1 MPPVRVHFHCRAG
14 SRGQVPQ
21 LRIQRVDWPPGS
33 ASSQVSR
40 LRRFPENRF
49 IGRRDIMVVFDCDD
63 REQFEELSQSVVDLA
78 LEIQNDLQAFAP
90 DTIIEASNRG
100 FVSRS

>member
-1 MPPVRVHFHCRAG
+1 M
-14 SRGQVPQ
+14 
-21 LRIQRVDWPPGS
+21 
-33 ASSQVSR
+33 SR

-63 REQFEELSQSVVDLA
+63 REQFEDLSQSVVDLA

>member
-1 MPPVRVHFHCRAG
+1 M
-14 SRGQVPQ
+14 PQ
-21 LRIQRVDWPPGS
+21 LRIKRVDWPPGS
-33 ASSQVSR
+33 AASPVSR

-49 IGRRDIMVVFDCDD
+49 IGRRDTMVVFDCDD
-63 REQFEELSQSVVDLA
+63 RGQFEELSKSVIDLG
-78 LEIQNDLQAFAP
+78 LEIRNVLQAFAP

>member
-1 MPPVRVHFHCRAG
+1 MSQLWIDRIHGASGSPAG
-14 SRGQVPQ
+14 SVN
-21 LRIQRVDWPPGS
+21 
-33 ASSQVSR
+33 R

-63 REQFEELSQSVVDLA
+63 REHFQELSQSAGDLG
-78 LEIQNDLQAFAP
+78 LEMRNALQAFAP